1 MTGLDKLEKGTALI
15 KEPKNLP
22 GTDYVDPHGDYA
34 LARVRVMEILERLT
48 GDKVNA
54 LEVLT
59 RLEESLLATALLY
72 TPDAAKARESFGV
85 GLTVFCKDLS

>member
-1 MTGLDKLEKGTALI
+1 MTGINELEKGTALSVPE
-15 KEPKNLP
+15 KASEESF
-22 GTDYVDPHGDYA
+22 VDPHGDYA